1 MAPRATGGS
10 AVDTTGVDGEPSEE
24 GGLKDEPVAKLVGV
38 ETEHMREVLNRSGR
52 EKDKPKYVAYDYGFQ
67 VSNPGYLSCQHLKVQ
82 IQSMPAQLAKVVVK
96 RDCEMY

>member
-10 AVDTTGVDGEPSEE
+10 AADTTGVDAEPLNT
-24 GGLKDEPVAKLVGV
+24 GGLKDEPVVKLEGV

-67 VSNPGYLSCQHLKVQ
+67 VRNPGYLSCQHLKVK
-82 IQSMPAQLAKVVVK
+82 I
-96 RDCEMY
+96 